1 MFSNSI
7 FNKGH
12 IMDLRKKQ
20 AALVLEVYNGEGI
33 NDEIYLDVR
42 GDTEGLSGKL
52 CQAISDKFVDDGLFR
67 YGLRLLLEGLDN
79 NTCNYAV
86 AHKHSFRRRKE
97 LLGSSDCGCF
107 NCLKIYPPFKIKH
120 WTDFNE
126 NEVGETAIC
135 PYCGIDSVLG
145 DKSGCDISDSFLRL
159 MNQIYFGGH
168 IG

>member
-1 MFSNSI
+1 MNL
-7 FNKGH
+7 
-12 IMDLRKKQ
+12 DEKQ
-20 AALVLEVYNGEGI
+20 ATLVIEVYDGEGI
-33 NDEIYLDVR
+33 NDEICLR
-42 GDTEGLSGKL
+42 IKGDTNNLARKL
-52 CQAISDKFVDDGLFR
+52 CQTISDKFVDDGLFR
-67 YGLRLLLEGLDN
+67 YELRLLLEEVDGN
-79 NTCNYAV
+79 ITNYEI

-107 NCLKIYPPFKIKH
+107 NCLKIYPPFKIRH

-126 NEVGETAIC
+126 NGVGETAIC